1 MSGGNQVPAGGPR
14 EARESLRGWL
24 GRGLAR
30 PSVFLSEQRQALR
43 HLVRLLTDVLA
54 NSQKKKCRDI
64 PRGVLR
70 TLRAKA
76 RACTGRVG
84 RAGLSVFAGAQAQ
97 VREGGLHVLI
107 VSFHERFHFRFLRS
121 QGASRVRQRA
131 PECNARLARNCLLP
145 PIFPEISRP
154 RLSPISNPWNAWND
168 GALLVWAPQCDF
180 YRSSSKNPNR
190 PLLMTEKEVVVVVRS
205 IRSRVRQGA
214 QDAKRSDRRRDEVT
228 ESRS

>member
-54 NSQKKKCRDI
+54 NSKKKCRDI

-76 RACTGRVG
+76 RAFTGRVG

-107 VSFHERFHFRFLRS
+107 VSFHERFRFPFSTFRRS
-121 QGASRVRQRA
+121 LAGAPEGSRVQRSPGPKLLALFRQYF
-131 PECNARLARNCLLP
+131 RNLP
-145 PIFPEISRP
+145 ASSVSHI
-154 RLSPISNPWNAWND
+154 NPWNAWNN
-168 GALLVWAPQCDF
+168 GALLVCAEQRDF

-190 PLLMTEKEVVVVVRS
+190 PLLMTENERTSFKEVVRS

-214 QDAKRSDRRRDEVT
+214 QDAKRSDRRRSD
-228 ESRS
+228 

>member
-107 VSFHERFHFRFLRS
+107 VSFHERFRFPFSTFTRS
-121 QGASRVRQRA
+121 LAGAPQGSRVQRS
-131 PECNARLARNCLLP
+131 PGPKLP
-145 PIFPEISRP
+145 ISGIEISRP

-168 GALLVWAPQCDF
+168 GALLVCAPPCDF

-190 PLLMTEKEVVVVVRS
+190 PLLMTENLQKEVVQT

>member
-121 QGASRVRQRA
+121 EEASRVRQRA
-131 PECNARLARNCLLP
+131 PECNARLARNCRQYFRNRN
-145 PIFPEISRP
+145 FPASSVSHIKPLERLERWRASRVGP
-154 RLSPISNPWNAWND
+154 TMRFLQI
-168 GALLVWAPQCDF
+168 QF
-180 YRSSSKNPNR
+180 KKSKSTVADDREPFQ
-190 PLLMTEKEVVVVVRS
+190 EVV
-205 IRSRVRQGA
+205 
-214 QDAKRSDRRRDEVT
+214 SDDQK
-228 ESRS
+228 

>member
-121 QGASRVRQRA
+121 EEASRVRQRA
-131 PECNARLARNCLLP
+131 PECNARLARNCLH
-145 PIFPEISRP
+145 FSANISRNFP
-154 RLSPISNPWNAWND
+154 ASSVSHIKPLERLERWRA
-168 GALLVWAPQCDF
+168 
-180 YRSSSKNPNR
+180 
-190 PLLMTEKEVVVVVRS
+190 
-205 IRSRVRQGA
+205 SRVGPTMRFLQIQFKKSKSTVA
-214 QDAKRSDRRRDEVT
+214 RC
-228 ESRS
+228 

>member
-107 VSFHERFHFRFLRS
+107 VSFHERFRFPFSTFTRS
-121 QGASRVRQRA
+121 LAGAPEGSRVQRSPGPKLLASANISNRNFPASSVSHIKPLERLERWRASRVCPTMRFLQ
-131 PECNARLARNCLLP
+131 
-145 PIFPEISRP
+145 IQFKK
-154 RLSPISNPWNAWND
+154 
-168 GALLVWAPQCDF
+168 
-180 YRSSSKNPNR
+180 SKSTVADDREP
-190 PLLMTEKEVVVVVRS
+190 KE
-205 IRSRVRQGA
+205 GGC
-214 QDAKRSDRRRDEVT
+214 SDDQK
-228 ESRS
+228 

>member
-121 QGASRVRQRA
+121 QGASRVRHRA
-131 PECNARLARNCLLP
+131 PECNARLARNCQ
-145 PIFPEISRP
+145 FPESKFPGLVCLPYQTLGTLGTMARFSCGPHNAISTDP
-154 RLSPISNPWNAWND
+154 VQKI
-168 GALLVWAPQCDF
+168 Q
-180 YRSSSKNPNR
+180 
-190 PLLMTEKEVVVVVRS
+190 
-205 IRSRVRQGA
+205 I
-214 QDAKRSDRRRDEVT
+214 DRC
-228 ESRS
+228 

>member
-54 NSQKKKCRDI
+54 NSKKKCRDI

-76 RACTGRVG
+76 RAFTGRVG

-107 VSFHERFHFRFLRS
+107 VSFHERFRFPFSTFRRS
-121 QGASRVRQRA
+121 LAGAPEGSRVQRSPGPKLQLTA
-131 PECNARLARNCLLP
+131 CTFP
-145 PIFPEISRP
+145 PIFPESKFPGLVCLPYQTLGTLGTMARFWCVPHNAISTDP
-154 RLSPISNPWNAWND
+154 VQKI
-168 GALLVWAPQCDF
+168 Q
-180 YRSSSKNPNR
+180 
-190 PLLMTEKEVVVVVRS
+190 
-205 IRSRVRQGA
+205 I
-214 QDAKRSDRRRDEVT
+214 DRC
-228 ESRS
+228 